1 MASPAHNPC
10 SPLNEGGVM
19 TRASPLVEACVDEYE
34 SHLIYQALSRA
45 PLIGGKT
52 RSVLA
57 RASAEEHSHYL
68 FWRSIVGE
76 CRSRLS
82 GVKTLVYLVLLL
94 AFGLTVVMKIIES
107 KEKDASSLY
116 RRISE
121 ERPDLRDMVAK
132 MIEQE
137 ERHEEEFIQSI
148 GENRVKY
155 IGSITLGLSDALI
168 ELTGVYTGA
177 LGVLNDT
184 LTAGLMGG
192 LAGLTAS
199 ISMGVASFNQAR
211 QEGRLNPLASA
222 LYTLVA
228 YLAVTIALAAPY
240 FILKDISMAFST
252 MLLVSIGITAY
263 LSVYTAVLHGKSF
276 AKEFALTLTLVLG
289 IAFLLYFL
297 GSLARSLFGIDLY

>member
-1 MASPAHNPC
+1 
-10 SPLNEGGVM
+10 
-19 TRASPLVEACVDEYE
+19 
-34 SHLIYQALSRA
+34 
-45 PLIGGKT
+45 
-52 RSVLA
+52 
-57 RASAEEHSHYL
+57 
-68 FWRSIVGE
+68 
-76 CRSRLS
+76 
-82 GVKTLVYLVLLL
+82 
-94 AFGLTVVMKIIES
+94 
-107 KEKDASSLY
+107 
-116 RRISE
+116 
-121 ERPDLRDMVAK
+121 
-132 MIEQE
+132 
-137 ERHEEEFIQSI
+137 
-148 GENRVKY
+148 
-155 IGSITLGLSDALI
+155 
-168 ELTGVYTGA
+168 
-177 LGVLNDT
+177 

-297 GSLARSLFGIDLY
+297 GSLARSLFGIDVY